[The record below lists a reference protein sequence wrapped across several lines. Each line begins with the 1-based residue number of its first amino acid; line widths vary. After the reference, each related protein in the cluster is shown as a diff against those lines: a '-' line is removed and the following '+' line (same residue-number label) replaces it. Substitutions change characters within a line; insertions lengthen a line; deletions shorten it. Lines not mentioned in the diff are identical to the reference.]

1 MSIFLA
7 RQALGE
13 TKKPSRSLRCSSKR
27 TLVVQGASADV
38 DGIENH
44 YDMLKIFSRAGPGNI
59 TAMSQLRECLL
70 AVQATTQIFPTERTD
85 DALTLAGNAAS
96 KGRIQH
102 ASDMFS

>member
-59 TAMSQLRECLL
+59 TAMSQLRECLV
-70 AVQATTQIFPTERTD
+70 AVQATTAATVFVQKQKSNQQEVVAAT
-85 DALTLAGNAAS
+85 GNNS
-96 KGRIQH
+96 
-102 ASDMFS
+102 